1 MHIAFVT
8 YRDKPDFAPDD
19 QYLVQYL
26 QKKNITIAPVVWDD
40 PEADWLAWDA
50 VIIRSTWDYYKRPV
64 EFSAWLK
71 RIEGS
76 GCKIF
81 NPTSVMRWNMN
92 KKYFI
97 RFSEEGILLPSFE
110 FLSQNTSVQ
119 LNQLMNK
126 KQWKKAVVKPAISAG
141 SFNTWVTTS
150 ESAVADQP
158 TISSQITNGDII
170 VQKFMD
176 EILTDGEI
184 SLLFFNKEFSHAV
197 RKNAKP
203 GDFRIQT
210 QFGGT
215 VTPITPDAKV
225 LRQATDI
232 VGRIKEPLLYAR
244 VDGIESQGN
253 FYLMEL
259 ELIEP
264 VLYVNNND
272 QACENFYRAL
282 ISMTR

>member
-26 QKKNITIAPVVWDD
+26 QKKNIQITPVVWDD
-40 PEADWLAWDA
+40 PAVDWLAWDA
-50 VIIRSTWDYYKRPV
+50 VIIRSTWDYYKRSS
-64 EFSAWLK
+64 EFAAWLNHM
-71 RIEGS
+71 EDS

-81 NPTSVMRWNMN
+81 NPINVMRWNMN
-92 KKYFI
+92 KKYFL

-110 FLSQNTSVQ
+110 FLSQHTSVA
-119 LNQLMNK
+119 LHQLMNK
-126 KQWKKAVVKPAISAG
+126 NQWKKAVVKPAISAG
-141 SFNTWVTTS
+141 SFNTWVTTN

-158 TISSQITNGDII
+158 TISSQVCNGDII

-176 EILTDGEI
+176 EILTEGEL

-215 VTPITPDAKV
+215 VTPITPDEKV

-232 VGRIKEPLLYAR
+232 VNRIKEPLLYAR

-282 ISMTR
+282 TSMTR